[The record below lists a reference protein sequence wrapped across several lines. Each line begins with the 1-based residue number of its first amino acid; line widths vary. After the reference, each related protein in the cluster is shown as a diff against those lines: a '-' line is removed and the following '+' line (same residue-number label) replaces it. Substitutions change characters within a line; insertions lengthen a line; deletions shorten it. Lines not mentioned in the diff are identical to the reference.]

1 MMLEN
6 LTPEKNETITIDS
19 QVSND
24 FEIKIM
30 EHAGIYNLDL
40 ISLEDKSIKATIQ
53 GVNVSQIKKAVKQL
67 NQIIFYVF
75 E

>member
-19 QVSND
+19 QVSDD
-24 FEIKIM
+24 FEIKIT
-30 EHAGIYNLDL
+30 EHAGVYNLTL

-53 GVNVSQIKKAVKQL
+53 GVNVTQIKKAVKQL
-67 NQIIFYVF
+67 NQIIFYVL